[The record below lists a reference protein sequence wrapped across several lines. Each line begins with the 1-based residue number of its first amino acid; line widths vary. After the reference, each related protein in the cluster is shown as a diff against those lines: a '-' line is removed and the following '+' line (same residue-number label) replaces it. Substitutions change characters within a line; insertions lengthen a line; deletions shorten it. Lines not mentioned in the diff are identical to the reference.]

1 MSWPAA
7 QRPRAGRT
15 RTAKGAIK
23 VCVRQVRG
31 SAKPSRSPLM
41 SFYEGN
47 PKVLGGLVSERYPR
61 GLSTRD
67 VEDAFID
74 ATGELLISKSAVSKV
89 TGQLWRGVERFC
101 ACNLRDVTFE
111 YRFCD
116 TIFESLRREGV
127 KEPSSSLGAST
138 HGSRSA
144 LASCAR
150 SGRAVV
156 PRLGERPRARSA
168 ATAAWRARP
177 VAGGR
182 HGQFETETPSAPS
195 AMTRNAS
202 NTGPS
207 GIVRAG
213 RDARKDYR

>member
-23 VCVRQVRG
+23 VRVRQVRG

-74 ATGELLISKSAVSKV
+74 ATG
-89 TGQLWRGVERFC
+89 ERFC

>member
-89 TGQLWRGVERFC
+89 TSQLWRDDERFC
-101 ACNLRDVTFE
+101 ACNASSPLWP
-111 YRFCD
+111 
-116 TIFESLRREGV
+116 RRRGAL
-127 KEPSSSLGAST
+127 PGCSRGGRANRRYGSSST
-138 HGSRSA
+138 R
-144 LASCAR
+144 
-150 SGRAVV
+150 
-156 PRLGERPRARSA
+156 PPRPR
-168 ATAAWRARP
+168 
-177 VAGGR
+177 
-182 HGQFETETPSAPS
+182 
-195 AMTRNAS
+195 
-202 NTGPS
+202 
-207 GIVRAG
+207 
-213 RDARKDYR
+213 